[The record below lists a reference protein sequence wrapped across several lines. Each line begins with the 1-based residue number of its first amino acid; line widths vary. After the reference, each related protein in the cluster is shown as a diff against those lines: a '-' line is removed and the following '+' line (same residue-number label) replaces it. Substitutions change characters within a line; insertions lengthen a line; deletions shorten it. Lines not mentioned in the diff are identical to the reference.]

1 MLLLSV
7 ISYGQWSQVTLPNS
21 FVGEIQS
28 ISWANET
35 TVWIISDDGT
45 VFRSQNSGS
54 SFTQLS
60 TKPAGGTGAW
70 SIAAISATSAIA
82 VFGPNS
88 GDGKIYRTFN
98 SGVQWTEVYTKTGAW
113 FNFVDKIS
121 ATELYA
127 QSDPVG
133 GNFLIVRSTD
143 AGATW
148 FEIATPVPGG
158 TQYGAFNSFYH
169 IGPVFWFGTSSS
181 LNVYRSDNG
190 PEGPWVAYPNLYQNI
205 GALAFNGTNDV
216 GLAGFWST
224 SNKITKS
231 TDGGKTWNVV
241 TVTLGIPNGF
251 DFIPGS
257 SVAFAATNT
266 GIWKSTDAGDT
277 WVQDQAVTGGLN
289 AVKFFKDTNKG
300 LAVGAG
306 GAVYRSTAPEIGLLT
321 RQHNTGTFKISA
333 FNNGYIGH
341 DYNVTQGLGLTYLTA
356 PDAMY
361 TAGILMAT
369 PEIGAF
375 GMVGSFVANTG
386 EPPIISDMED
396 VYGLY
401 GFDLNNSWDQIAY
414 AAYSDTKNPIPSGL
428 MVYQT
433 TLSKTGDPFTV
444 FVFEIE
450 NLTSETVDGLR
461 VGIFADLDVG
471 ATNYLSNQGGVDLTN
486 SMVYQYLNMPTPN
499 DPNYYGIVALN
510 GMTGANVTSEFP
522 GDNATIRSAI
532 YDWMQAVDDTAI
544 TVNEDYRSF
553 ISSGPF
559 TIQPQQSVL
568 VGYAFVAGMNYADL
582 QANALAAIQK
592 AITLVPVELTSFSAS
607 QVGNSV
613 NLNWSTATE
622 TNNHGFEIQ
631 RRTISGD
638 NVGDWS
644 VIGFK
649 AGNGTTT
656 EPKYYS
662 YSDNV
667 TNMNAT
673 SLVYRLKQI
682 DLDGKFEYSS
692 EQIVEIAVP
701 TVFELSQNYPNPFNP
716 STTIRFS
723 TPDEKFVSL
732 KVYNSLGQE
741 VKTLANEVLSGGLHA
756 RTWDASGMASGVY
769 FYVLKV
775 GDNEFTQTM
784 KMLLMK

>member
-7 ISYGQWSQVTLPNS
+7 IYYGQWSQVTLPNS
-21 FVGEIQS
+21 FAGEIQS

-45 VFRSQNSGS
+45 VFRSQDSGT
-54 SFTQLS
+54 SFTQLA

-70 SIAAISATSAIA
+70 SIAAISDTSAITA
-82 VFGPNS
+82 FGPNS

-98 SGVQWTEVYTKTGAW
+98 SGVLWTEVYTKAGAW

-121 ATELYA
+121 ATELWA

-148 FEIATPVPGG
+148 FEIANPVPGG

-169 IGPVFWFGTSSS
+169 FGPVCWFGTSSS

-190 PEGPWVAYPNLYQNI
+190 PEGPWTAYPNLYQNV

-224 SNKITKS
+224 TNKITKS

-257 SVAFAATNT
+257 NVAFAATNT

-277 WVQDQAVTGGLN
+277 WTQDQAVTGGLN
-289 AVKFFKDTNKG
+289 AVKFFKDANKG
-300 LAVGAG
+300 LAVGAS

-341 DYNVTQGLGLTYLTA
+341 DLGLTHGIGVTYLNG
-356 PDAMY
+356 PDAMF
-361 TAGILMAT
+361 TAGIMMAT

-375 GMVGSFVANTG
+375 GMVGSFLVNTID
-386 EPPIISDMED
+386 PPLIGDMEN

-401 GFDLNNSWDQIAY
+401 GFDFNNSWDQIAY
-414 AAYSDTKNPIPSGL
+414 SAYTDTKNPIPSGL

-444 FVFEIE
+444 FIFEIE
-450 NLTSETVDGLR
+450 NLTDETVDGLR
-461 VGIFADLDVG
+461 VGVFADWDIDEP
-471 ATNYLSNQGGVDLTN
+471 NYYLNRGGVDLTN
-486 SMVYQYLNMPTPN
+486 SMVYQYLNMTTPN

-510 GMTGANVTSEFP
+510 GMTGARVSDYFP
-522 GDNATIRSAI
+522 GDSSNIR
-532 YDWMQAVDDTAI
+532 YGLYNWMQTVDETAI
-544 TVNEDYRSF
+544 TVDADYRSF

-559 TIQPQQSVL
+559 TVQPQQSVL
-568 VGYAFVAGMNYADL
+568 VGFAFVAGINYADL
-582 QANALAAIQK
+582 QTNAQAAIEK
-592 AITLVPVELTSFSAS
+592 TATLVPVE
-607 QVGNSV
+607 
-613 NLNWSTATE
+613 
-622 TNNHGFEIQ
+622 
-631 RRTISGD
+631 
-638 NVGDWS
+638 
-644 VIGFK
+644 
-649 AGNGTTT
+649 
-656 EPKYYS
+656 
-662 YSDNV
+662 
-667 TNMNAT
+667 
-673 SLVYRLKQI
+673 
-682 DLDGKFEYSS
+682 
-692 EQIVEIAVP
+692 QIVEFSVP
-701 TVFELSQNYPNPFNP
+701 TAYKLSQNYPNPFNP

-784 KMLLMK
+784 NMLLMK